1 MAFDPDVEIKK
12 IKFVKNSSGEFG
24 LSVPPTINGGRVYFN
39 VIRNDDFSGCK
50 RGAENAIKFGT
61 NNGGEL
67 RFEIPNNLDDSYDN
81 EITIKGE
88 RVNDD
93 PEDYGH
99 ALTNYGSDS
108 PSFHSTE
115 LKPDGTDWD
124 DVSENYSETDTINI
138 SSSNVNFK
146 FTTLEGRTDG
156 GNSLNYQKFLKQG
169 EVKYWDNRKAPR
181 ITNSGQVIEFFDA
194 NGSDVNA
201 KITITNK
208 DIKIIEEN
216 SITEITIQKKGSGE
230 ITKNNFQDGTSKN
243 FDFSIDGTQKTFHKI
258 TWKGYDND
266 PKVDQDGSTT
276 GRITWE
282 DGCSSSYFTE
292 DDDAILSVT
301 QITEISVV
309 QEPDPDPEPEPEPEP
324 DPDPEP
330 EPDAPTLDITSSDS
344 SLSFGETATIT
355 FTFSENVSGF
365 YSGDIDVNIG
375 SISNFNGSSNPV
387 FTATYTPPVN
397 TNATA
402 KIEVLGSSYTSTANG
417 VTGTKATKNIS
428 VDTTPPGE
436 PTLSWSASPQDILKN
451 NTSTITF
458 SFSESVSE
466 FDEDSVEVS
475 NGSISGF
482 SGSGSSYTATLT
494 PDTDYLG
501 RINVDVRASSFESS
515 TTGVTNTTAY
525 NISITVT
532 ELAPVP
538 QITITPDPNRLEGA
552 GDTSTI
558 SINLS
563 QDSTDFTSSDVYL
576 DPDVGTLSGFT
587 GSGDRYTVTYTPEV
601 AQETDVNVKVDSG
614 SFTNSEG
621 TEGGAASAIIFVSNT
636 PTPVTVY
643 DGPDRCDT
651 YGPWTPANYNPN
663 AGCADSPSKDDGGD
677 KDLILNKTGDHTV
690 ELDLKHFQGKLV
702 TVDVS
707 WSRQAAW
714 ENDFSFRV
722 PKCSD
727 IKEGGSLVSFTPYS
741 SKTITKDNPAGP
753 LNWRVYNIDG
763 GSKIYFTSTSVPN
776 AAPTRPIF
784 EHQVSDP
791 VIVTDPTTGQVTTT
805 YTQSCVQIGT
815 ETVLDWPPCPEEVYI
830 TKTGYNTVQYVYSD
844 GAKDGAN
851 DQYITVTLKATRDVL
866 PSNRSISMDLGL
878 QKHIWLDSTTN
889 DDGNGEQGHS
899 LYDYHYHSDLVRF
912 RNPATGSSK
921 TNLKSGGTQFSELV
935 GHAGAKKPG
944 EIDTAISAASGGVA
958 NLSS

>member
-1 MAFDPDVEIKK
+1 MALDADTEIRK
-12 IKFVKNSSGEFG
+12 IRFSENSSGDLG
-24 LSVPPTINGGRVYFN
+24 ISVPSTIISGEITVSLLRD
-39 VIRNDDFSGCK
+39 DDFDKCEK
-50 RGAENAIKFGT
+50 EAEDEIKFGLK
-61 NNGGEL
+61 GDKRIL
-67 RFEIPNNLDDSYDN
+67 FKVPNNLDDTYDN
-81 EITIKGE
+81 KINIKSE
-88 RVNDD
+88 RVSDNPDD
-93 PEDYGH
+93 AGL
-99 ALTNYGSDS
+99 ALTDHASAS
-108 PSFHSTE
+108 PSFHSTS
-115 LKPDGTDWD
+115 LNPDSDND
-124 DVSENYSETDTINI
+124 NYSETDTISI
-138 SSSNVNFK
+138 SASNGNFL
-146 FTTLEGRTDG
+146 FTTLKGRTNGGRDLDYQEYLKDG
-156 GNSLNYQKFLKQG
+156 STQ
-169 EVKYWDNRKAPR
+169 YWDGRYPPR
-181 ITNSGQVIEFFDA
+181 IVNQGQVIEFFD
-194 NGSDVNA
+194 GDGDSDNVNA
-201 KITITNK
+201 KITITGK
-208 DIKIIEEN
+208 DIRIVKEA
-216 SITEITIQKKGSGE
+216 SITKLVIQKKGTGE
-230 ITKNNFQDGTSKN
+230 KTIDNISDGREETVSFN
-243 FDFSIDGTQKTFHKI
+243 INGGQKTFHKI
-258 TWKGYDND
+258 TWEGFEKS
-266 PKVDQDGSTT
+266 PKVDDDGSSTRRVLF
-276 GRITWE
+276 G
-282 DGCSSSYFTE
+282 DNCST
-292 DDDAILSVT
+292 
-301 QITEISVV
+301 V
-309 QEPDPDPEPEPEPEP
+309 QGTDPDAVLSITSITGVTLVPPDDPPEEPEPPP
-324 DPDPEP
+324 G
-330 EPDAPTLDITSSDS
+330 APTLVITSSSDS
-344 SLSFGETATIT
+344 LGIGDTANLT
-355 FTFSENVSGF
+355 FTFDEDVSGF
-365 YSGDIDVNIG
+365 EENDIDIGGVGSIG
-375 SISNFNGSSNPV
+375 SFSGSDDSY
-387 FTATYTPPVN
+387 TATYTPPVD
-397 TNATA
+397 TNATV
-402 KIEVLGSSYTSTANG
+402 KIKVLGSSYTLASDTT

-428 VDTTPPGE
+428 VNTVLPGA
-436 PTLSWSASPQDILKN
+436 PGVVLSASPQNILKN
-451 NTSTITF
+451 GTSTITF
-458 SFSESVSE
+458 DFTETVNFDTTEVTVDNGTLSSFSPA
-466 FDEDSVEVS
+466 
-475 NGSISGF
+475 SGF
-482 SGSGSSYTATLT
+482 TDETTATLT

-501 RINVDVRASSFESS
+501 FINVSVPKESFVNQS
-515 TTGVTNTTAY
+515 GVSNTSRKTIG
-525 NISITVT
+525 ISVT
-532 ELAPVP
+532 EAPVAP
-538 QITITPDPNRLEGA
+538 SITITPDPNRLEGA

-563 QDSTDFTSSDVYL
+563 QDSTDFTFSDVYL

-587 GSGDRYTVTYTPEV
+587 GLGDRYTVTYTPDV